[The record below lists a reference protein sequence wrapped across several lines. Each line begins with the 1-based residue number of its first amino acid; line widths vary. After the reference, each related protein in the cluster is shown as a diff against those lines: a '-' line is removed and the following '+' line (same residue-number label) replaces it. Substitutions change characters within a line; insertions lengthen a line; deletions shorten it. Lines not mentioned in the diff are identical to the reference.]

1 MAIYDKPL
9 SPSSINKY
17 LQCAYSF
24 YLRYI
29 YGLKFESGDAADLG
43 KSVHKVNEMFW
54 PEYKKNPDILTA
66 MKASVDTYWDRKVDE
81 EYEGVARTCLDNFM
95 SIIQEN
101 PQMIP
106 LHTELRCENPAN
118 NTVAII
124 DVVYPHKI
132 VDYKTSTQYTIK
144 PKQPNII
151 QAVLCSQNLFAC
163 TELDVRRVEFQYLRY
178 KKYQYVDVTP
188 QLIEEV
194 GGTIDQVREGIK
206 HDVFPK
212 NEKSCWFCDYKL
224 ICKAEK
230 KVQEK
235 ESKKLKERS
244 CSKQA
249 TLSSIQNA
257 SQTIQVNR
265 L

>member
-1 MAIYDKPL
+1 MAVYKKPL

-17 LQCAYSF
+17 RTCAYSF

-66 MKASVDTYWDRKVDE
+66 MKASVDSYWDPKIDE
-81 EYEGVARTCLDNFM
+81 EYSGVARTCLDNFM
-95 SIIQEN
+95 SIVQEN
-101 PQMIP
+101 PAMIP
-106 LHTELRCENPAN
+106 LYTELKCENPDN

-144 PKQPNII
+144 PKEPNII
-151 QAVLCSQNLFAC
+151 QAVMCSQNLKRC
-163 TELDVRRVEFQYLRY
+163 EGLDVQRIEFQYLRF
-178 KKYQYVDVTP
+178 KKYQYVDVTS
-188 QLIEEV
+188 QLIEE
-194 GGTIDQVREGIK
+194 TNQIINQVRDGISN
-206 HDVFPK
+206 DIFPK

-224 ICKAEK
+224 VCKAEK
-230 KVQEK
+230 RMLDKQNSKLVEKKCLKQE
-235 ESKKLKERS
+235 
-244 CSKQA
+244 
-249 TLSSIQNA
+249 TLLDIRN
-257 SQTIQVNR
+257 VNSMMR
-265 L
+265 GVEL